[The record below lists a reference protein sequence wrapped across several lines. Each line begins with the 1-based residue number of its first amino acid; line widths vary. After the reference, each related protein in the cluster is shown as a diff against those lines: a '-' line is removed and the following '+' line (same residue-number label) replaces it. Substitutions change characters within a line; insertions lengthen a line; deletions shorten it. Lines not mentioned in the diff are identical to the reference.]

1 MGPKTYR
8 ALEIAMWIGASFAL
22 VLAAYGYLKR

>member
-8 ALEIAMWIGASFAL
+8 ALEIAMWIGASIAML
-22 VLAAYGYLKR
+22 LAVYGYLKR